1 MKRIIYSHYRR
12 NEIKTFL
19 QSSGKKHLDILFIG
33 ATGVGK
39 SSTLNSIITATVSR
53 VGKGVDPETTDI
65 KPYKLNKEIILWDT
79 PGLGDSPRADRKYE
93 NQIFKLLH
101 VKKTNADGSSSPL
114 IDLVVLIMDG
124 SSREM
129 GTTFTLLTGKLK
141 KMLRKERLMV
151 IVNQA
156 DCAMH
161 SHEKFFT
168 NTKHNTTPELIAFL
182 EEKVISIKNRIAES
196 TGFSI
201 AKPLYYS
208 AKYKYNIKTIF
219 DSILDT
225 ILSRIHRNKTL

>member
-1 MKRIIYSHYRR
+1 M
-12 NEIKTFL
+12 

-65 KPYKLNKEIILWDT
+65 KPYKLNREIILWDT

>member
-1 MKRIIYSHYRR
+1 
-12 NEIKTFL
+12 
-19 QSSGKKHLDILFIG
+19 
-33 ATGVGK
+33 
-39 SSTLNSIITATVSR
+39 
-53 VGKGVDPETTDI
+53 
-65 KPYKLNKEIILWDT
+65 
-79 PGLGDSPRADRKYE
+79 
-93 NQIFKLLH
+93 
-101 VKKTNADGSSSPL
+101 
-114 IDLVVLIMDG
+114 MDG